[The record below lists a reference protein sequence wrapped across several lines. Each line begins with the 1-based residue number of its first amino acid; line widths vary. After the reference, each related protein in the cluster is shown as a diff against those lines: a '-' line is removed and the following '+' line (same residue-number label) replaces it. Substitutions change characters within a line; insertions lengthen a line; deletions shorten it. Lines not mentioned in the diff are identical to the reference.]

1 MKCNISRRAFLK
13 GAGVAALAVASSAM
27 LSGCSSDAV
36 EEVVKKDVT
45 VFFIY
50 GGVKQNTTATVKVL
64 KTATTFNTALIT
76 PDKLPK
82 GFKVAKQGEVAIS
95 ADNTAEVE
103 ITVGTATKIVEVRFF
118 VGQQQLPKTGTAEV
132 AADATVVN
140 ASEIKM
146 PDDYARMYEITN
158 GQPAIGTDQDGKL
171 YTVAILAA
179 KQITFSVQYKLD
191 GTLLRVGT
199 YNALSNITTVSKDD
213 LEKDEQAKEYLK
225 DYEEKGY
232 EPDGDGTVNGDVV
245 TVNLQKI
252 MGKVTVTY
260 KHKKLNYR
268 VGDPQ
273 SLSLW
278 IKDTKVTGATLS
290 EKAPLGRYTSKAFK
304 IDDGPFDVIWNGNS
318 GVVNATVSEKSI
330 F

>member
-179 KQITFSVQYKLD
+179 KQIPFSVQYKLD

-245 TVNLQKI
+245 TVNLKKI
-252 MGKVTVTY
+252 MGNVTVIY
-260 KHKKLNYR
+260 KSKKISWPVETKPDAL
-268 VGDPQ
+268 Q
-273 SLSLW
+273 LW
-278 IKDTKVTGATLS
+278 IKDINVTGATLS
-290 EKAPLGRYTSKAFK
+290 EQAPLSKFNSRIYT
-304 IDDGPFDVIWNGNS
+304 IDEGTFNVIWTGNS
-318 GVVNATVSEKSI
+318 GVVNATVSSR

>member
-1 MKCNISRRAFLK
+1 MKQ
-13 GAGVAALAVASSAM
+13 
-27 LSGCSSDAV
+27 D
-36 EEVVKKDVT
+36 
-45 VFFIY
+45 
-50 GGVKQNTTATVKVL
+50 TTATVKVL

-171 YTVAILAA
+171 YTVAILAV
-179 KQITFSVQYKLD
+179 KQIPFSVQYKLD
-191 GTLLRVGT
+191 GTLLLVGT
-199 YNALSNITTVSKDD
+199 YNGPANITTVSKDD
-213 LEKDEQAKEYLK
+213 LEKDEKAKESLESLK
-225 DYEEKGY
+225 TEGY
-232 EPDGDGTVNGDVV
+232 EPAGDGTVNGDVV
-245 TVNLQKI
+245 TVNLKKI

-260 KHKKLNYR
+260 KNKDYHVK
-268 VGDPQ
+268 VGDSK

-278 IKDTKVTGATLS
+278 IKDTKVTGETLS
-290 EKAPLGRYTSKAFK
+290 KQAPLSGVNYYLYT
-304 IDDGPFDVIWNGNS
+304 IDKGPFDVIWTGNS
-318 GVVNATVSEKSI
+318 GVVNATVSSI
-330 F
+330 L

>member
-13 GAGVAALAVASSAM
+13 GAGVTALAVASSAM
-27 LSGCSSDAV
+27 LSGCSGDAV

-118 VGQQQLPKTGTAEV
+118 VGQQQLPKTGTVEV

-191 GTLLRVGT
+191 GNLQLVGT
-199 YNALSNITTVSKDD
+199 YNALSNITTVSKDE
-213 LEKDEQAKEYLK
+213 LEKDKQAKESLEYLK
-225 DYEEKGY
+225 NEGY
-232 EPDGDGTVNGDVV
+232 EPADDGTVNGDVV
-245 TVNLQKI
+245 TVKLQKI
-252 MGKVTVTY
+252 MGNVKVIYKYKNRTVDDT
-260 KHKKLNYR
+260 K
-268 VGDPQ
+268 
-273 SLSLW
+273 SLELW
-278 IKDTKVTGATLS
+278 IKDTKVTGETL
-290 EKAPLGRYTSKAFK
+290 KKQAPLDFSTSLRYT
-304 IDDGPFDVIWNGNS
+304 IDEGLFDVIWTGNS
-318 GVVNATVSEKSI
+318 GVVNATVSRY

>member
-1 MKCNISRRAFLK
+1 MKHNISRRVFLK
-13 GAGVAALAVASSAM
+13 GAGVAALAVASSAV
-27 LSGCSSDAV
+27 LSGCSGNDV

-50 GGVKQNTTATVKVL
+50 GGVKQNKTATVKVL
-64 KTATTFNTALIT
+64 KTDTTFNTALIT
-76 PDKLPK
+76 PDKLPE
-82 GFKVAKQGEVAIS
+82 GFKVAKPGEVAIS

-118 VGQQQLPKTGTAEV
+118 VGKQQLPKTGTAEV

-179 KQITFSVQYKLD
+179 KEMTFSVQYKLD

-199 YNALSNITTVSKDD
+199 YKALSNITTVSKDD
-213 LEKDEQAKEYLK
+213 LEKDEQAKEHLK
-225 DYEEKGY
+225 YFEEKGY
-232 EPDGDGTVNGDVV
+232 EPAGDGTVNGDVV
-245 TVNLQKI
+245 TVKLQKI
-252 MGKVTVTY
+252 MGDVTVAY
-260 KHKKLNYR
+260 KYR
-268 VGDPQ
+268 NRTVETK
-273 SLSLW
+273 SNALKLW
-278 IKDTKVTGATLS
+278 IKETEVTGETL
-290 EKAPLGRYTSKAFK
+290 KKQAPLSFGISLIYT
-304 IDDGPFDVIWNGNS
+304 IDKDSSFDVIWTGKS
-318 GVVNATVSEKSI
+318 GVVNATVSRN

>member
-1 MKCNISRRAFLK
+1 M
-13 GAGVAALAVASSAM
+13 
-27 LSGCSSDAV
+27 
-36 EEVVKKDVT
+36 
-45 VFFIY
+45 
-50 GGVKQNTTATVKVL
+50 KQNTTATVKVL
-64 KTATTFNTALIT
+64 KTDTTFNTALIT

-103 ITVGTATKIVEVRFF
+103 IAVGTATKIVEVRFF
-118 VGQQQLPKTGTAEV
+118 VGANGQQQLPKTGTAEV

-191 GTLLRVGT
+191 GTLLLVGT
-199 YNALSNITTVSKDD
+199 YDGLSNITTVSKKN
-213 LEKDEQAKEYLK
+213 LKEENLKYL
-225 DYEEKGY
+225 EEKGY
-232 EPDGDGTVNGDVV
+232 EPAGDGTVNGDVV
-245 TVNLQKI
+245 TVDLKKI
-252 MGKVTVTY
+252 MGNVNVTY
-260 KHKKLNYR
+260 WRNKYVKLDTN
-268 VGDPQ
+268 

-278 IKDTKVTGATLS
+278 IKDTEVTGKTLS
-290 EKAPLGRYTSKAFK
+290 EKAPLNVVVGAIYK
-304 IDDGPFDVIWNGNS
+304 IDKGPFNVTWNGNS
-318 GVVNATVSEKSI
+318 GVVDATVSRK

>member
-1 MKCNISRRAFLK
+1 MKCNISRRVFLK

-191 GTLLRVGT
+191 GNLQLVGT
-199 YNALSNITTVSKDD
+199 YNALSNITTVSKDE
-213 LEKDEQAKEYLK
+213 LEKDKQAKESLEYLK
-225 DYEEKGY
+225 NEGY
-232 EPDGDGTVNGDVV
+232 EPAGDGTVNGDVV
-245 TVNLQKI
+245 TVKLQKI
-252 MGKVTVTY
+252 MGNVKVIYKYKNRTVDDT
-260 KHKKLNYR
+260 K
-268 VGDPQ
+268 
-273 SLSLW
+273 SLELW
-278 IKDTKVTGATLS
+278 IKDTKVTGETL
-290 EKAPLGRYTSKAFK
+290 KKQAPLDFFTSLRYT
-304 IDDGPFDVIWNGNS
+304 IDEGLFDVIWTGNS
-318 GVVNATVSEKSI
+318 GVVNATVSRY

>member
-50 GGVKQNTTATVKVL
+50 GGVKQDTTATVKVL

-191 GTLLRVGT
+191 GKLLLVGT
-199 YNALSNITTVSKDD
+199 YDGLSNITTVSKDD
-213 LEKDEQAKEYLK
+213 LKAENLESLK
-225 DYEEKGY
+225 TEGY
-232 EPDGDGTVNGDVV
+232 EPAGDGTVNGDVV
-245 TVNLQKI
+245 TVNLKKI

-260 KHKKLNYR
+260 KHKDYYFK
-268 VGDPQ
+268 VGDSK

-278 IKDTKVTGATLS
+278 IKDTKVTGETLS
-290 EKAPLGRYTSKAFK
+290 KQAPLSGANYYLYT
-304 IDDGPFDVIWNGNS
+304 IDKGPFDVIWTGNS
-318 GVVNATVSEKSI
+318 GVVNATVSSI

>member
-27 LSGCSSDAV
+27 LSGCSGDAV

-50 GGVKQNTTATVKVL
+50 GGVKQDTTATVKVL

-118 VGQQQLPKTGTAEV
+118 VGANGPQLPKTGTAEV
-132 AADATVVN
+132 AADETVVD
-140 ASEIKM
+140 ASKIKM

-158 GQPAIGTDQDGKL
+158 GHLAIGTDQDGKP
-171 YTVAILAA
+171 YTVVILAA
-179 KQITFSVQYKLD
+179 KQITFSVEYKLD
-191 GTLLRVGT
+191 GELRLVGT
-199 YNALSNITTVSKDD
+199 YDGLSNITTVSKDD
-213 LEKDEQAKEYLK
+213 LKPENLEYLK
-225 DYEEKGY
+225 TKGY
-232 EPDGDGTVNGDVV
+232 EPAGDGTVNGDVV
-245 TVNLQKI
+245 TVKLKKI

-260 KHKKLNYR
+260 KDKKYYHR
-268 VGDPQ
+268 VDTKK
-273 SLSLW
+273 SLELW
-278 IKDTKVTGATLS
+278 IKDTEVTGETLR
-290 EKAPLGRYTSKAFK
+290 KQAPLSFIVGQGYE
-304 IDDGPFDVIWNGNS
+304 IDDGPFKVTWIGNS
-318 GVVNATVSEKSI
+318 GAVDATVSSRS
-330 F
+330 

>member
-50 GGVKQNTTATVKVL
+50 GGVKQDTTATVKVL

-191 GTLLRVGT
+191 GKLLLVGT
-199 YNALSNITTVSKDD
+199 YDGLSNITTVSKDD
-213 LEKDEQAKEYLK
+213 LKAENLESLK
-225 DYEEKGY
+225 TEGY
-232 EPDGDGTVNGDVV
+232 EPAGDGTVNGDVV
-245 TVNLQKI
+245 TVNLKKI

-260 KHKKLNYR
+260 KHKDYYFK
-268 VGDPQ
+268 VGDSK

-278 IKDTKVTGATLS
+278 IKDTKVTGETLS
-290 EKAPLGRYTSKAFK
+290 KQAPLSGANYYFYT
-304 IDDGPFDVIWNGNS
+304 IDKGPFDVIWTGNS
-318 GVVNATVSEKSI
+318 GVVNATVSSI

>member
-1 MKCNISRRAFLK
+1 MKCNISRRVFLK

-146 PDDYARMYEITN
+146 PDDYAKMYEITN

-171 YTVAILAA
+171 YTVAILAV
-179 KQITFSVQYKLD
+179 KQIPFSVQYKLD
-191 GTLLRVGT
+191 GTLLLVGT
-199 YNALSNITTVSKDD
+199 YNGPANITTVSKDD
-213 LEKDEQAKEYLK
+213 LEKDKKAKESLEYLK
-225 DYEEKGY
+225 NEGY
-232 EPDGDGTVNGDVV
+232 ELAGDGTVNGDVV
-245 TVNLQKI
+245 TVKLKKI
-252 MGKVTVTY
+252 MGNVTVTY
-260 KHKKLNYR
+260 KDKKYNFK
-268 VGDPQ
+268 VGPTK
-273 SLSLW
+273 SLELW
-278 IKDTKVTGATLS
+278 IKDIEVTGETLRK
-290 EKAPLGRYTSKAFK
+290 KAPLGVVGVGYE
-304 IDDGPFDVIWNGNS
+304 IDDGPFKVKWIGNS
-318 GVVNATVSEKSI
+318 GAVEATVSSR

>member
-1 MKCNISRRAFLK
+1 MKCNISRRVFLK

-146 PDDYARMYEITN
+146 PDDYAKMYEITN

-179 KQITFSVQYKLD
+179 KNITFSVEYKLD
-191 GTLLRVGT
+191 GTLLLVGT
-199 YNALSNITTVSKDD
+199 YDGLSNITTVSKDD
-213 LEKDEQAKEYLK
+213 LKAENLEYLK
-225 DYEEKGY
+225 NKGY
-232 EPDGDGTVNGDVV
+232 EPAGDGTVNGDVV
-245 TVNLQKI
+245 TVKLKKI
-252 MGKVTVTY
+252 MGNVTVTY
-260 KHKKLNYR
+260 KHKDYHFN
-268 VGDPQ
+268 VGSTK
-273 SLSLW
+273 SLTLW
-278 IKDTKVTGATLS
+278 IKDTEVTGETLRK
-290 EKAPLGRYTSKAFK
+290 KAPLGIVGAAYE
-304 IDDGPFDVIWNGNS
+304 IDDGPFNVTWIGNS
-318 GVVNATVSEKSI
+318 GAVNATVSSR

>member
-1 MKCNISRRAFLK
+1 M
-13 GAGVAALAVASSAM
+13 
-27 LSGCSSDAV
+27 
-36 EEVVKKDVT
+36 
-45 VFFIY
+45 
-50 GGVKQNTTATVKVL
+50 KQNTTATVKVL

-118 VGQQQLPKTGTAEV
+118 VGQQQLPKTGTVEV

-191 GTLLRVGT
+191 GNLQLVGT
-199 YNALSNITTVSKDD
+199 YNALSNITTVSKDE
-213 LEKDEQAKEYLK
+213 LEKDKQAKESLEYLK
-225 DYEEKGY
+225 NEGY
-232 EPDGDGTVNGDVV
+232 EPAGDGTVNGDVV
-245 TVNLQKI
+245 TVKLQKI
-252 MGKVTVTY
+252 MGNVKVIYKYKNRTVDDT
-260 KHKKLNYR
+260 K
-268 VGDPQ
+268 
-273 SLSLW
+273 SLELW
-278 IKDTKVTGATLS
+278 IKDTKVTGETL
-290 EKAPLGRYTSKAFK
+290 KKQAPLDFFTSLHYT
-304 IDDGPFDVIWNGNS
+304 IDEGLFDVIWTGNS
-318 GVVNATVSEKSI
+318 GVVNATVSRN
-330 F
+330 

>member
-50 GGVKQNTTATVKVL
+50 GGVKQDTTATVKVL

-191 GTLLRVGT
+191 GKLLLVGT
-199 YNALSNITTVSKDD
+199 YDGLSNITTVSKDD
-213 LEKDEQAKEYLK
+213 LKAENLK
-225 DYEEKGY
+225 SLETEGY
-232 EPDGDGTVNGDVV
+232 EPAGDGTVNGDVV
-245 TVNLQKI
+245 TVNLKKI

-260 KHKKLNYR
+260 KHKDYHFK
-268 VGDPQ
+268 VGDSK

-278 IKDTKVTGATLS
+278 IKDTKVTGETLS
-290 EKAPLGRYTSKAFK
+290 KQAPLSGANYYLYT
-304 IDDGPFDVIWNGNS
+304 IDKGSFDVIWTGNS
-318 GVVNATVSEKSI
+318 GVVNATVSSI

>member
-1 MKCNISRRAFLK
+1 MKRNISRRVFLK
-13 GAGVAALAVASSAM
+13 GAGVAALAVASSAV

-64 KTATTFNTALIT
+64 KTDTTFNTALIT

-95 ADNTAEVE
+95 ADNTVEVE

-118 VGQQQLPKTGTAEV
+118 VGANGQQQLPKTGTAEV

-191 GTLLRVGT
+191 GTLLLVGT
-199 YNALSNITTVSKDD
+199 YDGLSNITTVSKKN
-213 LEKDEQAKEYLK
+213 LKEENLKYL
-225 DYEEKGY
+225 EEKGY
-232 EPDGDGTVNGDVV
+232 EPAGDGTVNGDVV

-252 MGKVTVTY
+252 MGNVNVTY
-260 KHKKLNYR
+260 WRNKYVKLDTN
-268 VGDPQ
+268 

-278 IKDTKVTGATLS
+278 IKDTEVTGKTLS
-290 EKAPLGRYTSKAFK
+290 EKAPLNVVVGAIYK
-304 IDDGPFDVIWNGNS
+304 IDKGPFNVTWNGNS
-318 GVVNATVSEKSI
+318 GVVDATVSRK

>member
-1 MKCNISRRAFLK
+1 MKCNISRRVFLK

-118 VGQQQLPKTGTAEV
+118 VGQQQLPKTGTVEV

-245 TVNLQKI
+245 TVNLKKI
-252 MGKVTVTY
+252 MTTIRVQYYRKGLFSTY
-260 KHKKLNYR
+260 ETEAKPLD
-268 VGDPQ
+268 V
-273 SLSLW
+273 W
-278 IKDTKVTGATLS
+278 VKDTRVTLDTLQS
-290 EKAPLGRYTSKAFK
+290 QEKAAPTGVFRTIKEK
-304 IDDGPFDVIWNGNS
+304 GPFTIDWTKKEIRVL
-318 GVVNATVSEKSI
+318 VDM

>member
-1 MKCNISRRAFLK
+1 MKRNISRRVFLK
-13 GAGVAALAVASSAM
+13 GAGVAALAVASSAV
-27 LSGCSSDAV
+27 LSGCSSNDV

-50 GGVKQNTTATVKVL
+50 GGVKQNKTATVKVL
-64 KTATTFNTALIT
+64 KTDTTFNTALIT
-76 PDKLPK
+76 PDKLPE

-118 VGQQQLPKTGTAEV
+118 VGKQQLPKTGTAEV

-179 KQITFSVQYKLD
+179 KEMTFSVQYKLD
-191 GTLLRVGT
+191 GNLQLVGT
-199 YNALSNITTVSKDD
+199 YKALSNITTVSKDD
-213 LEKDEQAKEYLK
+213 LEKDEQAKESLKYL
-225 DYEEKGY
+225 EEKGY
-232 EPDGDGTVNGDVV
+232 EPAGDGTVNGDVV
-245 TVNLQKI
+245 TVKLQKI
-252 MGKVTVTY
+252 MGNVTVTY
-260 KHKKLNYR
+260 KYKNRTVETK
-268 VGDPQ
+268 
-273 SLSLW
+273 SLKLW
-278 IKDTKVTGATLS
+278 IKDTEVTGETL
-290 EKAPLGRYTSKAFK
+290 KKQAPLSFGINLIYT
-304 IDDGPFDVIWNGNS
+304 IDKGPFNVTWIGNS
-318 GVVNATVSEKSI
+318 GAVNATVSRN

>member
-1 MKCNISRRAFLK
+1 MKCNISRRVFLK

-27 LSGCSSDAV
+27 LSGCSGDAV

-50 GGVKQNTTATVKVL
+50 GGVKQNKTATVKVL
-64 KTATTFNTALIT
+64 KTDTTFNTALIT
-76 PDKLPK
+76 PDKLPE

-179 KQITFSVQYKLD
+179 KEMTFSVQYKLD
-191 GTLLRVGT
+191 GTLLLVGT
-199 YNALSNITTVSKDD
+199 YDGLSNITTVSKKD
-213 LEKDEQAKEYLK
+213 LKEENLKYLEEQ
-225 DYEEKGY
+225 DCG
-232 EPDGDGTVNGDVV
+232 
-245 TVNLQKI
+245 
-252 MGKVTVTY
+252 
-260 KHKKLNYR
+260 
-268 VGDPQ
+268 
-273 SLSLW
+273 
-278 IKDTKVTGATLS
+278 
-290 EKAPLGRYTSKAFK
+290 
-304 IDDGPFDVIWNGNS
+304 
-318 GVVNATVSEKSI
+318 
-330 F
+330 

>member
-118 VGQQQLPKTGTAEV
+118 VGQQQLPKTGTVEV

-232 EPDGDGTVNGDVV
+232 EPAGDGTVNGDVV
-245 TVNLQKI
+245 TVNLKKI
-252 MGKVTVTY
+252 MGNVTVIY
-260 KHKKLNYR
+260 KSKKISWPVETKPDAL
-268 VGDPQ
+268 Q
-273 SLSLW
+273 LW
-278 IKDTKVTGATLS
+278 IKDINVTGATLS
-290 EKAPLGRYTSKAFK
+290 EQAPLSKFNSRIYT
-304 IDDGPFDVIWNGNS
+304 IDEGTFNVIWTGNS
-318 GVVNATVSEKSI
+318 GVVNATVSSR

>member
-13 GAGVAALAVASSAM
+13 GAGVTALAVASSAM
-27 LSGCSSDAV
+27 LSGCSGDAV

-118 VGQQQLPKTGTAEV
+118 VGQQQLPKTGTVEV

-179 KQITFSVQYKLD
+179 KQITFSVQYTLD
-191 GTLLRVGT
+191 GNLQLVGT
-199 YNALSNITTVSKDD
+199 YNALSNITTVSKDE
-213 LEKDEQAKEYLK
+213 LEKDKQAKESLEYLK
-225 DYEEKGY
+225 NEGY
-232 EPDGDGTVNGDVV
+232 EPAGDGTVNGDVV
-245 TVNLQKI
+245 TVKLQKI
-252 MGKVTVTY
+252 MGNVKVIYKYKNRTVDDT
-260 KHKKLNYR
+260 K
-268 VGDPQ
+268 
-273 SLSLW
+273 SLELW
-278 IKDTKVTGATLS
+278 IKDTKVTGETL
-290 EKAPLGRYTSKAFK
+290 KKQAPLDFFTSLLYT
-304 IDDGPFDVIWNGNS
+304 IDEGLFDVIWTGNS
-318 GVVNATVSEKSI
+318 GVVNATVSI
-330 F
+330 Y

>member
-1 MKCNISRRAFLK
+1 MKRNISRRVFLK
-13 GAGVAALAVASSAM
+13 GAGVAALAVASSAA
-27 LSGCSSDAV
+27 LSGCSSNDV

-50 GGVKQNTTATVKVL
+50 GGVKQNKTATVKVL
-64 KTATTFNTALIT
+64 KTDTTFNTALIT
-76 PDKLPK
+76 PDMLPE

-118 VGQQQLPKTGTAEV
+118 VGKQQLPKTGTAEV

-140 ASEIKM
+140 ASEIEM

-179 KQITFSVQYKLD
+179 KKITFSVQYKLD
-191 GTLLRVGT
+191 DTLLLVGT
-199 YNALSNITTVSKDD
+199 YDGLSNITTVSKKD
-213 LEKDEQAKEYLK
+213 LKEENLKYLA
-225 DYEEKGY
+225 EEKGY
-232 EPDGDGTVNGDVV
+232 EPAGDGTVNGDVV
-245 TVNLQKI
+245 TVKLQKI
-252 MGKVTVTY
+252 MGNVTVNY
-260 KHKKLNYR
+260 KRKNTTVETKALK
-268 VGDPQ
+268 
-273 SLSLW
+273 LW
-278 IKDTKVTGATLS
+278 IKDIKVTGETL
-290 EKAPLGRYTSKAFK
+290 KNQAPLSFSTSLIYK
-304 IDDGPFDVIWNGNS
+304 IDKGPFNVIWIGNS
-318 GVVNATVSEKSI
+318 GVVDATISTK

>member
-50 GGVKQNTTATVKVL
+50 GGVKQDTTATVKVL

-118 VGQQQLPKTGTAEV
+118 VGANGPQLPETGTAEV

-191 GTLLRVGT
+191 GKLLLVGT
-199 YNALSNITTVSKDD
+199 YDGLSNITTVSKDD
-213 LEKDEQAKEYLK
+213 LKAENLESLK
-225 DYEEKGY
+225 TEGY
-232 EPDGDGTVNGDVV
+232 EPAGDGTVNGDVV
-245 TVNLQKI
+245 TVKLKKI

-260 KHKKLNYR
+260 KHKDYHFK
-268 VGDPQ
+268 VGD
-273 SLSLW
+273 SKTLSLW
-278 IKDTKVTGATLS
+278 IKDINVTGETLS
-290 EKAPLGRYTSKAFK
+290 KQAPLSGANYYLYT
-304 IDDGPFDVIWNGNS
+304 IDDGPFNVIWTGNS
-318 GVVNATVSEKSI
+318 GVVNATVSSI

>member
-50 GGVKQNTTATVKVL
+50 GGVKQDTTATVKVL

-158 GQPAIGTDQDGKL
+158 GQPAIGTDQDGRL

-191 GTLLRVGT
+191 GKLLLVGT
-199 YNALSNITTVSKDD
+199 YDGLSNITTVSKDD
-213 LEKDEQAKEYLK
+213 LKAENLK
-225 DYEEKGY
+225 SLETEGY
-232 EPDGDGTVNGDVV
+232 EPAGDGTVNGDVV
-245 TVNLQKI
+245 TVNLKKI
-252 MGKVTVTY
+252 MGTVTVTY
-260 KHKKLNYR
+260 WDKKYHFK
-268 VGDPQ
+268 VGKPK
-273 SLSLW
+273 SLELW
-278 IKDTKVTGATLS
+278 IKDPNVTGETLRK
-290 EKAPLGRYTSKAFK
+290 KAPLGVVGVGYE
-304 IDDGPFDVIWNGNS
+304 IDDGPFNVTWIGNS
-318 GVVNATVSEKSI
+318 GAVDATVSSR

>member
-1 MKCNISRRAFLK
+1 MLLKRSSRRTLLF
-13 GAGVAALAVASSAM
+13 
-27 LSGCSSDAV
+27 
-36 EEVVKKDVT
+36 KDVT

-50 GGVKQNTTATVKVL
+50 GGVKQNKTATVKVL
-64 KTATTFNTALIT
+64 KTDTTFNTALIT
-76 PDKLPK
+76 PDKLPE

-179 KQITFSVQYKLD
+179 KEMTFSVQYKLD
-191 GTLLRVGT
+191 GTLLLVGT
-199 YNALSNITTVSKDD
+199 YDGLSNITTVSKKD
-213 LEKDEQAKEYLK
+213 LKEENLKYLEER
-225 DYEEKGY
+225 DYKVKEVQCVDMFGHSVHVE
-232 EPDGDGTVNGDVV
+232 TVVG
-245 TVNLQKI
+245 LQ
-252 MGKVTVTY
+252 
-260 KHKKLNYR
+260 R
-268 VGDPQ
+268 
-273 SLSLW
+273 
-278 IKDTKVTGATLS
+278 KDT
-290 EKAPLGRYTSKAFK
+290 
-304 IDDGPFDVIWNGNS
+304 
-318 GVVNATVSEKSI
+318 
-330 F
+330 

>member
-1 MKCNISRRAFLK
+1 MKCNISRRVFLK

-118 VGQQQLPKTGTAEV
+118 VGANGSQLPETGTAEV

-146 PDDYARMYEITN
+146 PDDYAKMYEITN

-191 GTLLRVGT
+191 GNLQLVGT
-199 YNALSNITTVSKDD
+199 YNALSNITTVSKDE
-213 LEKDEQAKEYLK
+213 LEKDKQAKESLEYLK
-225 DYEEKGY
+225 NKGY
-232 EPDGDGTVNGDVV
+232 EPAGDGTVNGDVV
-245 TVNLQKI
+245 TVKLQKI
-252 MGKVTVTY
+252 MGNVKVIYKYKNRTVDDT
-260 KHKKLNYR
+260 K
-268 VGDPQ
+268 
-273 SLSLW
+273 SLELW
-278 IKDTKVTGATLS
+278 IKDIKVTGETL
-290 EKAPLGRYTSKAFK
+290 KKQAPLDFFTSLRYT
-304 IDDGPFDVIWNGNS
+304 IDEGLFDVIWTGNS
-318 GVVNATVSEKSI
+318 GVVNATVSRY

>member
-50 GGVKQNTTATVKVL
+50 GGVKQDTTATVKVL

-191 GTLLRVGT
+191 GKLLLVGT
-199 YNALSNITTVSKDD
+199 YDGLSNITTVSKDD
-213 LEKDEQAKEYLK
+213 LKAENLESLK
-225 DYEEKGY
+225 TEGY
-232 EPDGDGTVNGDVV
+232 EPAGDGTVNGDVV
-245 TVNLQKI
+245 TVNLKKI

-260 KHKKLNYR
+260 KHKDYHFK
-268 VGDPQ
+268 VGDSK

-278 IKDTKVTGATLS
+278 IKDTKVAGEPLS
-290 EKAPLGRYTSKAFK
+290 KQAPLSGANYYLYT
-304 IDDGPFDVIWNGNS
+304 IDKGPFDVIWTGNS
-318 GVVNATVSEKSI
+318 GVVNATVSSI

>member
-118 VGQQQLPKTGTAEV
+118 VGQQQLPKTGTVEV

-179 KQITFSVQYKLD
+179 KQIPFSVQYKLD
-191 GTLLRVGT
+191 GTLLLVGT
-199 YNALSNITTVSKDD
+199 YNALSNITTVSKDE
-213 LEKDEQAKEYLK
+213 LEKDKQAKESLEYLK
-225 DYEEKGY
+225 NEGY
-232 EPDGDGTVNGDVV
+232 EPAGDGTVNGDVV
-245 TVNLQKI
+245 TVNLKKI
-252 MGKVTVTY
+252 MGTVTVTY
-260 KHKKLNYR
+260 KDKKYNFK
-268 VGDPQ
+268 VGPTK
-273 SLSLW
+273 SLKLW
-278 IKDTKVTGATLS
+278 IKDTEVTGETLR
-290 EKAPLGRYTSKAFK
+290 KQAPLGVVGVGYE
-304 IDDGPFDVIWNGNS
+304 IDDGPFKVTWNGNS
-318 GVVNATVSEKSI
+318 GAVNATVSSR

>member
-1 MKCNISRRAFLK
+1 MKCNISRRVFLK

-27 LSGCSSDAV
+27 LSGCSGDAV

-50 GGVKQNTTATVKVL
+50 GGVKQNKTATVKVL
-64 KTATTFNTALIT
+64 KTDTTFNTALIT
-76 PDKLPK
+76 PDKLPE

-179 KQITFSVQYKLD
+179 KEMTFSVQYKLD
-191 GTLLRVGT
+191 GTLLLVGT
-199 YNALSNITTVSKDD
+199 YDGLSNITTVSKDE
-213 LEKDEQAKEYLK
+213 LEKDKQAKESLEYLK
-225 DYEEKGY
+225 NEGY
-232 EPDGDGTVNGDVV
+232 EPAGDGTVNGDVV
-245 TVNLQKI
+245 TVKLQKI
-252 MGKVTVTY
+252 MGNVKVIYKYKNRTVDDT
-260 KHKKLNYR
+260 K
-268 VGDPQ
+268 
-273 SLSLW
+273 SLELW
-278 IKDTKVTGATLS
+278 IKDTKVTGETL
-290 EKAPLGRYTSKAFK
+290 KKQAPLDFLTSRLYT
-304 IDDGPFDVIWNGNS
+304 IDEGLFDVIWTGNS
-318 GVVNATVSEKSI
+318 GVVNATVSRY
-330 F
+330 